1 MRYTVKI
8 AQFSD
13 LDEVVAIEK
22 ATMGNYT
29 YVDTAWNYFMNSK
42 GDFLCA
48 YDGEQMVGIAH
59 IAILPDGCGWFE
71 ALRVH
76 PDHQNQG
83 VGKALYEKALDLA
96 ENRYHTPAFSMYT
109 GPRNVRSSGLA
120 ARYGLDRVHEFKEYT
135 YSVRETKDNNG
146 FRYTDWK
153 KAEEV
158 FLPLKDDFG
167 GFISI
172 NRTMYNINTTNIRA
186 LADDGFFYCDD
197 EGNCICLGSRFQ
209 HGNKL
214 FIGMAGG
221 DYRKGLEFAENL
233 AMAKNVSNLTCTF
246 ASRNTELEE
255 ALKQY
260 GFTFVGDLIT
270 REKVF

>member
-1 MRYTVKI
+1 MKYTVKT

-29 YVDTAWNYFMNSK
+29 YVDTAWNYFFNSK

-48 YDGEQMVGIAH
+48 YDNEQMVGIAH
-59 IAILPDGCGWFE
+59 VAILPDGCGWFE

-83 VGKALYEKALDLA
+83 VGKALYDKAIDLA
-96 ENRYHTPAFSMYT
+96 ENKYHTPAFSMYT

-135 YSVRETKDNNG
+135 YAVKDFKDPG
-146 FRYTDWK
+146 SFSYADWK
-153 KAEEV
+153 KSEEV
-158 FLPLKDDFG
+158 FMPLKEEFG
-167 GFISI
+167 GFVSI
-172 NRTMYNINTTNIRA
+172 NRTMYNINTANIRA
-186 LADDGFFYCDD
+186 LSDEGFFYGDD

-221 DYRKGLEFAENL
+221 DYRKDLEFAENL
-233 AMAKNVSNLTCTF
+233 AKAKNIPALTCTF
-246 ASRNTELEE
+246 ASVNTELEE
-255 ALKQY
+255 ALKRY

-270 REKVF
+270 RERIF